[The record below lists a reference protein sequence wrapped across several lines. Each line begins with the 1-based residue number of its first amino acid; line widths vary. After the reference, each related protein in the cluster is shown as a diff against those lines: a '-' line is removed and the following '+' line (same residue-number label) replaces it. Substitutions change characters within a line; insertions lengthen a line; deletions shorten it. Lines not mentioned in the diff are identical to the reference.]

1 MRILK
6 TMAAAG
12 LALSALTVGSTAQ
25 AHDYDHG
32 RYGRDYRDHRDYRYD
47 YDRRDGW
54 RRGYGYRDGGYR
66 DGWRHGWRDHRRC
79 WTEWRHHRRITICR

>member
-6 TMAAAG
+6 IMAAAG
-12 LALSALTVGSTAQ
+12 LALSALTMGTAVQ

-32 RYGRDYRDHRDYRYD
+32 RYGGEYRNHRDYRYD
-47 YDRRDGW
+47 QSRHYGW
-54 RRGYGYRDGGYR
+54 QRGYGYRS
-66 DGWRHGWRDHRRC
+66 GWRDHRRC